1 MPMESTV
8 GTFRITQPGSS
19 VATSLTT
26 GESERKQVG
35 ILDVRGNDFRLRPIP
50 LSQVRAFVASEISL
64 SSYKEEELDPEDP
77 NVDEIMKNLLHERV
91 KELIEDARGQARSLQ
106 EDADEEAKRAI
117 PGIQVS
123 PRNYAV
129 QKPDQVL
136 VRLKVEHSGFTTL
149 NNQRFGAKFVNEVVS
164 SDRSPVLVCESG
176 FVVCIV
182 TCSPLFRSH
191 SSPVCT
197 YELTSVNIQSFLPHI
212 LVRTCRAI
220 RPISS
225 SSTVVAR
232 LRR

>member
-35 ILDVRGNDFRLRPIP
+35 ILDIRGHDFRLRPIP
-50 LSQVRAFVASEISL
+50 LSQVRAFVASEVSL
-64 SSYKEEELDPEDP
+64 SSFKEEELDPEDP
-77 NVDEIMKNLLHERV
+77 NVDEVMKDLLHLRV
-91 KELIEDARGQARSLQ
+91 EELIEEAREQARTLQ

-117 PGIQVS
+117 PGVQVP

-149 NNQRFGAKFVNEVVS
+149 NNQRFGAKFVNDVVS
-164 SDRSPVLVCESG
+164 SCNCQPSLSLCALLL
-176 FVVCIV
+176 INI
-182 TCSPLFRSH
+182 LIAN
-191 SSPVCT
+191 
-197 YELTSVNIQSFLPHI
+197 YELTLDRYLTFLVSFLVP
-212 LVRTCRAI
+212 
-220 RPISS
+220 
-225 SSTVVAR
+225 
-232 LRR
+232 

>member
-35 ILDVRGNDFRLRPIP
+35 ILDIRGNDFRLRPIP
-50 LSQVRAFVASEISL
+50 LSQVRAFVASEVSL
-64 SSYKEEELDPEDP
+64 SSFKEEELDPEDP
-77 NVDEIMKNLLHERV
+77 NVDEVMKDLLHLRV
-91 KELIEDARGQARSLQ
+91 EELIEEAREQARTLQ

-117 PGIQVS
+117 PGVQVP

-149 NNQRFGAKFVNEVVS
+149 NNQRFGAKFVNDVVSFGEIPPNVVCSCSPWHSYFRLILYTLPWIYIHSIPRIISCSIGQPGRYSPFPPPS
-164 SDRSPVLVCESG
+164 SDRDGQGRC
-176 FVVCIV
+176 
-182 TCSPLFRSH
+182 
-191 SSPVCT
+191 
-197 YELTSVNIQSFLPHI
+197 
-212 LVRTCRAI
+212 
-220 RPISS
+220 
-225 SSTVVAR
+225 
-232 LRR
+232 

>member
-50 LSQVRAFVASEISL
+50 LSQVRAFVASEVSL

-77 NVDEIMKNLLHERV
+77 NVDEVMKDLLHLRV
-91 KELIEDARGQARSLQ
+91 EELIEEAREQARTLR
-106 EDADEEAKRAI
+106 EDADEEAKRAV
-117 PGIQVS
+117 PGVQVP

-149 NNQRFGAKFVNEVVS
+149 NNQRFGAKFVNDVVS
-164 SDRSPVLVCESG
+164 SCRCQPSLSLCALVLIII
-176 FVVCIV
+176 F
-182 TCSPLFRSH
+182 
-191 SSPVCT
+191 
-197 YELTSVNIQSFLPHI
+197 
-212 LVRTCRAI
+212 
-220 RPISS
+220 
-225 SSTVVAR
+225 
-232 LRR
+232 